1 MKYFLAI
8 IVSISL
14 FQCKTALEEE
24 PLDYRPNH
32 HFTPPENWTNDPNGL
47 VYLDGEYHL
56 FYQYNPFGDT
66 WGHMSWG
73 HAVSRDLVTWEH
85 LPVAIPEFDNGD
97 STTTMIFSGSAVVDS
112 KNSSGFFEAGFTKG
126 MVAVFTAHRVGDG
139 VGIGQYQSLA
149 FSSDKG
155 RTWERYKGNPVLDLG
170 MLDFRD
176 PNVIWNEARN
186 SWLMSV
192 VKPKEYIAQFYESND
207 LKNWSLLSEFGKQGD
222 TTRIWECPSLFKVP
236 VEHSDVEKWVLMIS
250 SGHKSEGFVG
260 MQYFVGDFDGTHFTS
275 QEQKEILYVDAGKDF
290 YAAIPFNNLS
300 KGHNKPV
307 VMGWTNNWTYANKI
321 PTVGFR
327 GGFSFPRELS
337 LTKQG
342 EVFKLKSNPISSPE
356 IKSYPLSK
364 GQANLEVDEGSFH
377 LVIDADASDSFNVKM
392 AYGKDEFIEIGYD
405 LETEELYFDRRN
417 SGQKAFS
424 EDFASKDVIKV
435 QAVDGKVKLDIF
447 VDVSVVEVF
456 VNDGLE
462 VMTQQIFPTTS
473 KVSVS
478 LN

>member
-8 IVSISL
+8 IVSMTL
-14 FQCKTALEEE
+14 FQCKTAQEE
-24 PLDYRPNH
+24 PLDYRPIH
-32 HFTPPENWTNDPNGL
+32 HFTPPENWTNDPNGM
-47 VYLDGEYHL
+47 VYLDGEYHF

-73 HAVSRDLVTWEH
+73 HAVSKDLVTWEH
-85 LPVAIPEFDNGD
+85 LPVAIPEYDNGD

-112 KNSSGFFEAGFTKG
+112 ENSSGFFEAGFTKG
-126 MVAVFTAHRVGDG
+126 MVAIFTAHIDSNG
-139 VGIGQYQSLA
+139 VGVGQYQSLA

-155 RTWERYKGNPVLDLG
+155 RTWELYKGNPVLDLG
-170 MLDFRD
+170 MRDFRD

-290 YAAIPFNNLS
+290 YAAIPFNNLPDQH
-300 KGHNKPV
+300 KKPV
-307 VMGWTNNWTYANKI
+307 VMGWTNNWAYANKT
-321 PTVGFR
+321 PNVGFR

-337 LTKQG
+337 LSQQG
-342 EVFKLKSNPISSPE
+342 EVLKLRSTPISSPK
-356 IKSYPLSK
+356 IKSYDVTK
-364 GQANLEVDEGSFH
+364 GADLELEEESFH
-377 LVIDADASDSFNVKM
+377 LLIDEDASASFEVKM
-392 AYGKDEFIEIGYD
+392 AYGKDEFIGIGYD

-424 EDFASKDVIKV
+424 EDFASRDVMKV
-435 QAVDGKVKLDIF
+435 SAVDGKVKLDIF